1 MKYTLN
7 LATRSYVNRKT
18 LYLGYAVIG
27 ALLLVVLLF
36 NTLRIFS
43 LNSDINQTA
52 VKIKAVEANLLAR
65 SGVSAAGFDQNTYAN
80 LLVTIQAANEILQRD
95 SFHWTNLLDRMESVV
110 PRDVLIVKILP
121 NHKEM
126 EIKLSGQ
133 SKNLKS
139 LKRFID
145 NLIKSGYY
153 DQVFLEQQA
162 RIEDTKVIRFNI
174 RLEGAFL

>member
-1 MKYTLN
+1 M
-7 LATRSYVNRKT
+7 
-18 LYLGYAVIG
+18 
-27 ALLLVVLLF
+27 
-36 NTLRIFS
+36 
-43 LNSDINQTA
+43 
-52 VKIKAVEANLLAR
+52 AR
-65 SGVSAAGFDQNTYAN
+65 SGVNAAGFDQNTYRN
-80 LLVTIQAANEILQRD
+80 LLVSIQSANELLQRD

-110 PRDVLIVKILP
+110 PRDVRILKILP

-145 NLIKSGYY
+145 NLIKSEYY

-162 RIEDTKVIRFNI
+162 SIEETKMIRFSI